1 MVWIMQPT
9 LSCLPLVALSA
20 FFAAGLFFLNAEE
33 STKVAAAA
41 KAPIPAATP
50 EDVHAAPMNGE
61 GPGWRDLAEADFA
74 AVNSAADTWTWTPE
88 GLYCTGLPVSVLRT
102 AKEYG
107 NVEMVVEWCHLKSG
121 GNSGVFMWTTPASI
135 EKLTAEKKP
144 GLPHG
149 IEVQILD
156 HGYREIYE
164 KQAPGKP
171 SDWFTSNGDVF
182 AVGVPLKPFPPLSPN
197 GSRSFP
203 REERSK
209 GHGKWNHYYIR
220 AINGEVRLWVNG
232 GEVSGGNGASG
243 KGYIC
248 LESEG
253 SPIIFRKLRVRE
265 LP

>member
-1 MVWIMQPT
+1 MKSKIT
-9 LSCLPLVALSA
+9 LSIC
-20 FFAAGLFFLNAEE
+20 
-33 STKVAAAA
+33 VAATFASIWSLQGA
-41 KAPIPAATP
+41 DTDNPAIPPTPAATAA
-50 EDVHAAPMNGE
+50 DVHAGLMNGE
-61 GPGWRDLAEADFA
+61 GPGWVSLQKEDFA
-74 AVNSAADTWTWTPE
+74 QVNSAEDTWSWDAD
-88 GLYCTGLPVSVLRT
+88 GLHCTGLPISVMRT

-121 GNSGVFMWTTPASI
+121 GNSGVFMWTTPESI
-135 EKLTAEKKP
+135 KTLEEGKKP
-144 GLPHG
+144 GLPKG

-156 HGYREIYE
+156 HGYKEIFE
-164 KQAPGKP
+164 KGNPGKK

-203 REERSK
+203 TKQLSK
-209 GHGKWNHYYIR
+209 GHGQWNHYYIR
-220 AINGEVRLWVNG
+220 AINGEVRLFVNG
-232 GEVSGGNGASG
+232 EEVSGGNGGLG

-253 SPIIFRKLRVRE
+253 SPIVFRKLRIRE